1 MKRIITLA
9 FLSAISLASFA
20 QSKAGTWS
28 VIPHVGVSIASLTHQ
43 SGGIEVG
50 DNQSQELKPQA
61 RPGFTGGVDVMYQA
75 SDNVG
80 LSLGLSYVQAGCKY
94 KDVDD
99 NGVIW
104 HDHYDRMDYISVPLL
119 AHSYIAPGLSINVGV
134 APSFLIYGKYHAGM
148 QTYDVDT
155 DGHRTNVK
163 EAEID
168 QDIKNGLRNFTLS
181 IPVGISYEYENVVLD
196 ARYNVGVLNAY
207 KYGLTA
213 RNKVFE
219 VSVGYKFDL

>member
-20 QSKAGTWS
+20 QSKVGTWS

-50 DNQSQELKPQA
+50 DNQSQEVKPQA

-75 SDNVG
+75 SDNIG
-80 LSLGLSYVQAGCKY
+80 LSIGLSYVQAGCKY

-148 QTYDVDT
+148 QTYDLDA

-168 QDIKNGLRNFTLS
+168 QDIKKGLRKFTLS

-196 ARYNVGVLNAY
+196 ARYNVGMLNVY
-207 KYGLTA
+207 KHGLSA
-213 RNKVFE
+213 RNKIFE

>member
-20 QSKAGTWS
+20 QSKVGTWS

-50 DNQSQELKPQA
+50 DNQSQEVKPQG

-80 LSLGLSYVQAGCKY
+80 LSIGLSYVQAGCKY

-99 NGVIW
+99 NGVTW
-104 HDHYDRMDYISVPLL
+104 HDHYDRMDYISVPLV

-134 APSFLIYGKYHAGM
+134 APSFLIYGNYHAGM

-168 QDIKNGLRNFTLS
+168 QDIKKGLRNFTLS

-196 ARYNVGVLNAY
+196 ARYNVGMLNVY
-207 KYGLTA
+207 KHGLTA

>member
-75 SDNVG
+75 SDIVG
-80 LSLGLSYVQAGCKY
+80 LSIGLSYVQAGCKY

-99 NGVIW
+99 NGVTW
-104 HDHYDRMDYISVPLL
+104 HDHYDRMDYISVPLV

-148 QTYDVDT
+148 QTYDLDT
-155 DGHRTNVK
+155 DGHRTNVQ
-163 EAEID
+163 EGVID
-168 QDIKNGLRNFTLS
+168 IDTKKGLRNFTLS
-181 IPVGISYEYENVVLD
+181 IPVGVSYEYENVVLD

>member
-99 NGVIW
+99 NGVTW
-104 HDHYDRMDYISVPLL
+104 HDHYDRMDYISVPLV

-148 QTYDVDT
+148 QTYDLDT

-168 QDIKNGLRNFTLS
+168 QDIKKGLRNFTLS

-196 ARYNVGVLNAY
+196 ARYNVGMLNVY
-207 KYGLTA
+207 KHGLTA

>member
-9 FLSAISLASFA
+9 FLSAISLASFG

-80 LSLGLSYVQAGCKY
+80 LSIGLSYVQAGCKY

-99 NGVIW
+99 NGVTW
-104 HDHYDRMDYISVPLL
+104 HDHYDRMDYISVPLV

-148 QTYDVDT
+148 QTYDLDT

>member
-43 SGGIEVG
+43 SGGTVVG

-80 LSLGLSYVQAGCKY
+80 LSIGLSYVQAGCKY

-99 NGVIW
+99 NGVTW
-104 HDHYDRMDYISVPLL
+104 HDHYDRMDYISVPLV

-134 APSFLIYGKYHAGM
+134 APSFLIYGNYHAGM
-148 QTYDVDT
+148 QTYDLDT

-168 QDIKNGLRNFTLS
+168 QDIKKGLRNFTLS

-196 ARYNVGVLNAY
+196 ARYNVGMLNVY
-207 KYGLTA
+207 KHGLTA

>member
-20 QSKAGTWS
+20 QSEAGTWS

-80 LSLGLSYVQAGCKY
+80 LSIGLSYVQAGCKY

-148 QTYDVDT
+148 LSYDLDA
-155 DGHRTNVK
+155 DGHRTNVQ
-163 EAEID
+163 EGVID
-168 QDIKNGLRNFTLS
+168 IDTKKGLRNFTLS

-196 ARYNVGVLNAY
+196 ARYNVGMLNVY
-207 KYGLTA
+207 KHGLSA

>member
-9 FLSAISLASFA
+9 FLSAISLSSFA
-20 QSKAGTWS
+20 QSEAGTWS

-50 DNQSQELKPQA
+50 DNQSQEVKPQG

-75 SDNVG
+75 YDNVG
-80 LSLGLSYVQAGCKY
+80 LSIGLSYVQAGCKY

-104 HDHYDRMDYISVPLL
+104 HDHYDRMDYISVPLV

-148 QTYDVDT
+148 LSYDLDA
-155 DGHRTNVK
+155 DGHRTNVQ
-163 EAEID
+163 EGVMDID
-168 QDIKNGLRNFTLS
+168 TKKGLRNFTLS

-196 ARYNVGVLNAY
+196 ARYNVGMLNVY
-207 KYGLTA
+207 KHGLSA

>member
-20 QSKAGTWS
+20 QSEAGTWS

-61 RPGFTGGVDVMYQA
+61 RPGFTGGVDVLYQA
-75 SDNVG
+75 SDIVG
-80 LSLGLSYVQAGCKY
+80 LSIGLSYVQAGCKY

-99 NGVIW
+99 NGMIW

-148 QTYDVDT
+148 LSYDLDT
-155 DGHRTNVK
+155 DGHRTNVQ
-163 EAEID
+163 EGVID
-168 QDIKNGLRNFTLS
+168 IDTKKGLRNFTLS

-196 ARYNVGVLNAY
+196 ARYNVGMLNVY
-207 KYGLTA
+207 KHGLTA

>member
-43 SGGIEVG
+43 SGGTVVG

-99 NGVIW
+99 NGVTW
-104 HDHYDRMDYISVPLL
+104 HDHYDRMDYISVPLV

>member
-20 QSKAGTWS
+20 QSKVGTWS

-43 SGGIEVG
+43 SGGIEVD

-75 SDNVG
+75 SDIVG
-80 LSLGLSYVQAGCKY
+80 LSVGLSYVQAGCKY
-94 KDVDD
+94 KDIDG
-99 NGVIW
+99 NGVTW
-104 HDHYDRMDYISVPLL
+104 HDHYDRMDYLSVPLV

-148 QTYDVDT
+148 LSYDLDA
-155 DGHRTNVK
+155 DGHRTNVQ
-163 EAEID
+163 EGVID
-168 QDIKNGLRNFTLS
+168 IDTKKGLRKFTLS

-196 ARYNVGVLNAY
+196 ARYNVGMLNVY
-207 KYGLTA
+207 KHGLSA

>member
-75 SDNVG
+75 SDNIG
-80 LSLGLSYVQAGCKY
+80 LSIGLSYVQAGCKY

-148 QTYDVDT
+148 LSYDLDA
-155 DGHRTNVK
+155 DGHRTNVQ

-168 QDIKNGLRNFTLS
+168 QDIKKGLRKFALS

-196 ARYNVGVLNAY
+196 ARYNVGMLNVY
-207 KYGLTA
+207 KHGLSA

>member
-50 DNQSQELKPQA
+50 DNQSQEVKPQA

-75 SDNVG
+75 FDNVG
-80 LSLGLSYVQAGCKY
+80 LSIGLSYVQAGCKY

-148 QTYDVDT
+148 LSYDLDA
-155 DGHRTNVK
+155 DGHRTNVQ

-168 QDIKNGLRNFTLS
+168 QDIKKGLRKFALS

-196 ARYNVGVLNAY
+196 ARYNVGMLNVY
-207 KYGLTA
+207 KHGLSA
-213 RNKVFE
+213 RNKIFE

>member
-75 SDNVG
+75 SDIVG
-80 LSLGLSYVQAGCKY
+80 LSIGLSYVQAGCKY

-99 NGVIW
+99 NGVTW
-104 HDHYDRMDYISVPLL
+104 HDHYDRMDYISVPLVG
-119 AHSYIAPGLSINVGV
+119 HSYIAPGLSINVGV

-148 QTYDVDT
+148 LSYDLDA
-155 DGHRTNVK
+155 DGHRTNVQ
-163 EAEID
+163 EGVID
-168 QDIKNGLRNFTLS
+168 IDTKKGLRNFTLS

-196 ARYNVGVLNAY
+196 ARYNMGVLNAY
-207 KYGLTA
+207 KHGLIA

>member
-20 QSKAGTWS
+20 QSEAGTWS

-43 SGGIEVG
+43 SGGTVVG

-80 LSLGLSYVQAGCKY
+80 LSIGLSYVQAGCKY

-99 NGVIW
+99 NGVTW
-104 HDHYDRMDYISVPLL
+104 HDHYDRMDYISVPLV

-134 APSFLIYGKYHAGM
+134 APSFLIYGNYHAGM

-168 QDIKNGLRNFTLS
+168 QDIKKGLRNFTLS
-181 IPVGISYEYENVVLD
+181 IPVGLSYEYENVVLD
-196 ARYNVGVLNAY
+196 ARYNVGMLNVY
-207 KYGLTA
+207 KHGLTA

>member
-20 QSKAGTWS
+20 QSEAGTWS

-61 RPGFTGGVDVMYQA
+61 RPGFTGGVDVLYQA
-75 SDNVG
+75 SDIVG
-80 LSLGLSYVQAGCKY
+80 LSIGLSYVQAGCKY

-99 NGVIW
+99 NGMIW

-148 QTYDVDT
+148 LSYDLDA
-155 DGHRTNVK
+155 DGHRTNVQ
-163 EAEID
+163 EGVID
-168 QDIKNGLRNFTLS
+168 IDTKKGLRNFTLS

-196 ARYNVGVLNAY
+196 ARYNVGILNVY
-207 KYGLTA
+207 KHGLSA

>member
-43 SGGIEVG
+43 SGGTVVG

-80 LSLGLSYVQAGCKY
+80 LSIGLSYVQAGCKY

-99 NGVIW
+99 NGVTW
-104 HDHYDRMDYISVPLL
+104 HDHYDRMDYISVPLV

-134 APSFLIYGKYHAGM
+134 APSFLIYGNYHAGM

-168 QDIKNGLRNFTLS
+168 QDIKKGLRNFTLS

-196 ARYNVGVLNAY
+196 ARYNVGMLNVY
-207 KYGLTA
+207 KHGLTA

>member
-99 NGVIW
+99 NGVTW
-104 HDHYDRMDYISVPLL
+104 HDHYDRMDYISVPLVG
-119 AHSYIAPGLSINVGV
+119 HSHIAPGLSINVGV

-148 QTYDVDT
+148 QTYDLDT

-168 QDIKNGLRNFTLS
+168 QDIKKGLRNFTLS

>member
-20 QSKAGTWS
+20 QSEAGTWS

-50 DNQSQELKPQA
+50 DNQSQEVKPQA

-75 SDNVG
+75 SDNIG
-80 LSLGLSYVQAGCKY
+80 LSIGLSYVQAGCKY

-104 HDHYDRMDYISVPLL
+104 HDHYDRTDYISVPLV

-148 QTYDVDT
+148 LSYDLDA
-155 DGHRTNVK
+155 DGHRTNVQ

-168 QDIKNGLRNFTLS
+168 QDIKKGLRKFALS

-196 ARYNVGVLNAY
+196 ARYNVGMLNVY
-207 KYGLTA
+207 KHGLSA

-219 VSVGYKFDL
+219 VSVEYKFDL

>member
-99 NGVIW
+99 NGVTW
-104 HDHYDRMDYISVPLL
+104 HDHYDRMDYISVPLVG
-119 AHSYIAPGLSINVGV
+119 HSYIAPGLSINVGV

-148 QTYDVDT
+148 QTYEVDT

-168 QDIKNGLRNFTLS
+168 QDIKKGLRNFTLS

-196 ARYNVGVLNAY
+196 ARYNVGMLNVY
-207 KYGLTA
+207 KHGLTA

>member
-1 MKRIITLA
+1 MKRRITLA

-20 QSKAGTWS
+20 QSKVGTWS

-43 SGGIEVG
+43 SGGTVVG

-80 LSLGLSYVQAGCKY
+80 LSIGLSYVQAGCKY

-99 NGVIW
+99 NGVTW
-104 HDHYDRMDYISVPLL
+104 HDHYDRMDYISVPLV

-134 APSFLIYGKYHAGM
+134 APSFLIYGNYHAGM

-168 QDIKNGLRNFTLS
+168 QDIKKGLRNFTLS

-196 ARYNVGVLNAY
+196 ARYNVGMLNVY
-207 KYGLTA
+207 KHGLTA

>member
-43 SGGIEVG
+43 SGGTVVG

-80 LSLGLSYVQAGCKY
+80 LSIGLSYVQAGCKY

-99 NGVIW
+99 NGVTW
-104 HDHYDRMDYISVPLL
+104 HDHYDRMDYISVPLV

-134 APSFLIYGKYHAGM
+134 APSFLIYGNYHAGM

-168 QDIKNGLRNFTLS
+168 QDIKKGLRNFTLS
-181 IPVGISYEYENVVLD
+181 IPVGLSYEYENVVLD
-196 ARYNVGVLNAY
+196 ARYNVGMLNVY
-207 KYGLTA
+207 KHGLTA

>member
-1 MKRIITLA
+1 MKRRITLA

-80 LSLGLSYVQAGCKY
+80 LSIGLSYVQAGCKY

-99 NGVIW
+99 NGVTW
-104 HDHYDRMDYISVPLL
+104 HDHYDRMNYISVPLV

-134 APSFLIYGKYHAGM
+134 APSFLIYGNYHAGM

-168 QDIKNGLRNFTLS
+168 QDIKKGLRNFTLS

-196 ARYNVGVLNAY
+196 ARYNVGMLNVY
-207 KYGLTA
+207 KHGLTA

>member
-61 RPGFTGGVDVMYQA
+61 RPGFTGGVDVMYQV

-99 NGVIW
+99 NGVTW
-104 HDHYDRMDYISVPLL
+104 HDHYDRMDYISVPLVG
-119 AHSYIAPGLSINVGV
+119 HSYIAPGLSINVGV

-148 QTYDVDT
+148 QTYDLDT

-168 QDIKNGLRNFTLS
+168 QDIKKGLRNFTLS

>member
-9 FLSAISLASFA
+9 FLSAISLASFG

-80 LSLGLSYVQAGCKY
+80 LSIGLSYVQAGCKY

-99 NGVIW
+99 NGVTW
-104 HDHYDRMDYISVPLL
+104 HDHYDRMDYISVPLV

-148 QTYDVDT
+148 QSYDLDA
-155 DGHRTNVK
+155 DGHRTNVQ

-168 QDIKNGLRNFTLS
+168 QDIKKGLRNFTLS

-196 ARYNVGVLNAY
+196 ARYNVGMLNVY
-207 KYGLTA
+207 KHGLSA

>member
-61 RPGFTGGVDVMYQA
+61 RPGFTGGVDVMYQV

-99 NGVIW
+99 NGVTW
-104 HDHYDRMDYISVPLL
+104 HDHYARTDYISVPLV

-134 APSFLIYGKYHAGM
+134 APSFLIYGWMSAVLTWTAYRTKRLEMSIFLHLVINGM
-148 QTYDVDT
+148 SILMLILLT
-155 DGHRTNVK
+155 
-163 EAEID
+163 IL
-168 QDIKNGLRNFTLS
+168 IKV
-181 IPVGISYEYENVVLD
+181 VGID
-196 ARYNVGVLNAY
+196 A
-207 KYGLTA
+207 
-213 RNKVFE
+213 FQ
-219 VSVGYKFDL
+219 

>member
-75 SDNVG
+75 SDIVG
-80 LSLGLSYVQAGCKY
+80 LSIGLSYVQAGCKY

-99 NGVIW
+99 NGVTW
-104 HDHYDRMDYISVPLL
+104 HDHYDRMDYISVPLVG
-119 AHSYIAPGLSINVGV
+119 HSYIAPGLSINVGV

-148 QTYDVDT
+148 QTYDLET

-168 QDIKNGLRNFTLS
+168 QDIKKGLRNFTLS

-196 ARYNVGVLNAY
+196 ARYNVGMLNVY
-207 KYGLTA
+207 KHGLTA

>member
-20 QSKAGTWS
+20 QSEAGTWS

-50 DNQSQELKPQA
+50 DNQSQEVKPQA

-80 LSLGLSYVQAGCKY
+80 LSIGLSYVQAGCKY

-104 HDHYDRMDYISVPLL
+104 HDHYARTDYISVPLV

-148 QTYDVDT
+148 QTYDLDT

-168 QDIKNGLRNFTLS
+168 QDIKKGLRNFTLS

-196 ARYNVGVLNAY
+196 ARYNVGMLNVY
-207 KYGLTA
+207 KHGLTA

>member
-9 FLSAISLASFA
+9 FLSAISLASLA

-43 SGGIEVG
+43 SGGTVVG

-75 SDNVG
+75 SDIVG
-80 LSLGLSYVQAGCKY
+80 LSIGLSYVQAGCKY

-99 NGVIW
+99 NGVTW
-104 HDHYDRMDYISVPLL
+104 HDHYDRMDYISVPLVG
-119 AHSYIAPGLSINVGV
+119 HSYIAPGLSINVGV

-148 QTYDVDT
+148 QTYDLDT

-168 QDIKNGLRNFTLS
+168 QDIKKGLRNFTLS

>member
-50 DNQSQELKPQA
+50 DNQSQEVKPQA

-75 SDNVG
+75 SDIVG
-80 LSLGLSYVQAGCKY
+80 LSIGLSYVQAGCKY

-99 NGVIW
+99 NGVTW
-104 HDHYDRMDYISVPLL
+104 HDHYDRMDYISVPLVG
-119 AHSYIAPGLSINVGV
+119 HSYIAPGLSINVGV

-148 QTYDVDT
+148 QTYDLDT

-168 QDIKNGLRNFTLS
+168 QDIKKGLRNFTLS
-181 IPVGISYEYENVVLD
+181 IPVGVSYEYENVVLD

-207 KYGLTA
+207 KYVLTA

>member
-80 LSLGLSYVQAGCKY
+80 LSIGLSYVQAGCKY

-99 NGVIW
+99 NGVTW
-104 HDHYDRMDYISVPLL
+104 HDHYDRMDYISVPLV

-134 APSFLIYGKYHAGM
+134 APSFLIYGNYHAGM

-168 QDIKNGLRNFTLS
+168 QDIKKGLRNFTLS

-196 ARYNVGVLNAY
+196 ARYNVGMLNVY
-207 KYGLTA
+207 KHGLTA

>member
-20 QSKAGTWS
+20 QSEAGTWS

-50 DNQSQELKPQA
+50 DNQSQEVKPQG

-75 SDNVG
+75 SDNIG
-80 LSLGLSYVQAGCKY
+80 LSIGLSYVQAGCKY

-104 HDHYDRMDYISVPLL
+104 HDHYDRTDYISVPLV

-148 QTYDVDT
+148 LSYDLDA
-155 DGHRTNVK
+155 DGHRTNVQ

-168 QDIKNGLRNFTLS
+168 QDIKKGLRKFALS

-196 ARYNVGVLNAY
+196 ARYNVGMLNVY
-207 KYGLTA
+207 KHGLSA

-219 VSVGYKFDL
+219 VSVEYKFDL

>member
-20 QSKAGTWS
+20 QSEAGTWS

-50 DNQSQELKPQA
+50 DNQSQEVKPQG

-75 SDNVG
+75 SDNIG
-80 LSLGLSYVQAGCKY
+80 LSIGLSYVQAGCKY
-94 KDVDD
+94 KDVDG

-148 QTYDVDT
+148 LSYDLDA
-155 DGHRTNVK
+155 DGHRTNVQ
-163 EAEID
+163 EGVID
-168 QDIKNGLRNFTLS
+168 IDTKKGLRNFTLS

>member
-20 QSKAGTWS
+20 QSEAGTWS

-75 SDNVG
+75 SDNIG
-80 LSLGLSYVQAGCKY
+80 LSIGLSYVQAGCKY

-148 QTYDVDT
+148 LSYDLDA
-155 DGHRTNVK
+155 DGHRTNVQ
-163 EAEID
+163 EGVMDID
-168 QDIKNGLRNFTLS
+168 TKKGLRNFTLS

-196 ARYNVGVLNAY
+196 ARYNVGMLNVY
-207 KYGLTA
+207 KHGLSA

>member
-75 SDNVG
+75 SDIVG
-80 LSLGLSYVQAGCKY
+80 LSIGLSYVQAGCKY

-99 NGVIW
+99 NGVTW
-104 HDHYDRMDYISVPLL
+104 HDHYDRTDYISVPLVG
-119 AHSYIAPGLSINVGV
+119 HSYIAPGLSINVGV

-148 QTYDVDT
+148 QTYDLDT

-168 QDIKNGLRNFTLS
+168 QDIKKGLRNFTLS

-196 ARYNVGVLNAY
+196 ARYNVGMLNVY
-207 KYGLTA
+207 KHGLTA

>member
-80 LSLGLSYVQAGCKY
+80 LSIGLSYVQAGCKY

-99 NGVIW
+99 NGVTW
-104 HDHYDRMDYISVPLL
+104 HDHYDRMDYISVPLV

-134 APSFLIYGKYHAGM
+134 APSFLIYGNYHAGM

-168 QDIKNGLRNFTLS
+168 QDIKKGLRNFTLS
-181 IPVGISYEYENVVLD
+181 IPVGVSYEYENVVLD

>member
-20 QSKAGTWS
+20 QSEAGTWS

-61 RPGFTGGVDVMYQA
+61 RPGFTGGVDVLYQA
-75 SDNVG
+75 SDIVG
-80 LSLGLSYVQAGCKY
+80 LSVGLSYVQAGCKY
-94 KDVDD
+94 KDIDG
-99 NGVIW
+99 NGVTW
-104 HDHYDRMDYISVPLL
+104 HDHYDRMDYLSVPLV

-148 QTYDVDT
+148 LSYDLDA
-155 DGHRTNVK
+155 DGHRTNVQ
-163 EAEID
+163 EGVID
-168 QDIKNGLRNFTLS
+168 IDTKKGLRKFTLS

-196 ARYNVGVLNAY
+196 ARYNVGMLNVY
-207 KYGLTA
+207 KHGLTA

>member
-20 QSKAGTWS
+20 QSKVGTWS

-50 DNQSQELKPQA
+50 DNQSQEVKPQA

-75 SDNVG
+75 YDNVG
-80 LSLGLSYVQAGCKY
+80 LSIGLSYVQAGCKY

-104 HDHYDRMDYISVPLL
+104 HDHYDRMDYISVPLV

>member
-20 QSKAGTWS
+20 QSKVGTWS

-75 SDNVG
+75 SDNIG
-80 LSLGLSYVQAGCKY
+80 LSIGLSYVQAGCKY

-99 NGVIW
+99 NGVTW
-104 HDHYDRMDYISVPLL
+104 HDHYDRMDYISVPLV

-148 QTYDVDT
+148 QSYDLDA
-155 DGHRTNVK
+155 DGHRTNVQ

-168 QDIKNGLRNFTLS
+168 QDIKKGLRNFTLS

-207 KYGLTA
+207 TNG
-213 RNKVFE
+213 
-219 VSVGYKFDL
+219 D